1 MDMFQMAYNKFHAW
15 QTRRMLRKTW
25 GERNKQNGRLVREGN
40 ERERKNEWTTTR
52 WIYRPWSSYQAACD
66 SGERDRQHSHSGL
79 RVVGW
84 RWKQVLLLHQP
95 TDTNKLTHWI
105 SITNINSFLSFCFFG
120 GVLGG
125 FSLNDDDVV
134 PDTPFIRV
142 ERTWDKLQTAKVQ
155 RGKSKGTQE
164 VNKTMFNKA
173 VWMWSLTTQQY
184 KRLVETGGWIQRW
197 FSARRPL
204 QGADYEV
211 QETCAVRTGE
221 GSSNTVKTFFPL

>member
-120 GVLGG
+120 GG
-125 FSLNDDDVV
+125 FGRVFPQWWWRRPWHSLYKGWTDMRQTSNGQSSEGK
-134 PDTPFIRV
+134 V
-142 ERTWDKLQTAKVQ
+142 ERN
-155 RGKSKGTQE
+155 S
-164 VNKTMFNKA
+164 
-173 VWMWSLTTQQY
+173 
-184 KRLVETGGWIQRW
+184 
-197 FSARRPL
+197 
-204 QGADYEV
+204 
-211 QETCAVRTGE
+211 
-221 GSSNTVKTFFPL
+221 GSEQDHV